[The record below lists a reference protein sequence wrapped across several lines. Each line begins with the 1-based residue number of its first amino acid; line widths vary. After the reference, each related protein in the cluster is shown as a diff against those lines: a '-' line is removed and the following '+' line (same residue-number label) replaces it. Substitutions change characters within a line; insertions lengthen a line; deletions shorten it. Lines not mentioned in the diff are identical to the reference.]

1 MYKLFTLTAFLVFT
15 ALFATSCAD
24 TTVNTHMNANRT
36 VNDVKELPNS
46 NISNGNMM
54 NSNMSDMNKE
64 VSSMGDKFM
73 TEAAQGGMMEVK
85 MGDLAAAKAANAEVK
100 AFGKLMV
107 EDHGKANSDLK
118 ELAAKKDVELPKE
131 MNSSQQADYDKLSKL
146 SGAEFDKEYVAI
158 MVKAHD
164 KDKDAFQEQAD
175 EAEDAG
181 LKAFAA
187 KYAPVIK
194 SHYEKITAIQDKM
207 K

>member
-1 MYKLFTLTAFLVFT
+1 MHKLLTLTAALAFT
-15 ALFATSCAD
+15 ALILTGCPGDAVD
-24 TTVNTHMNANRT
+24 TNMNANRT
-36 VNDVKELPNS
+36 VNNLTNSMNS
-46 NISNGNMM
+46 NMANSNMM
-54 NSNMSDMNKE
+54 NSNMDND
-64 VSSMGDKFM
+64 VSSAGDKFM
-73 TEAAQGGMMEVK
+73 NEAAQGGMMEVK

-100 AFGKLMV
+100 AFGKMMV
-107 EDHGKANSDLK
+107 EDHGKANNDLK

-131 MNSSQQADYDKLSKL
+131 MNSSQQADYEKLSKL

-164 KDKDAFQEQAD
+164 KDNDAFQEQAED
-175 EAEDAG
+175 AEDAG

-194 SHYEKITAIQDKM
+194 SHYEKITAIRDKM